1 MNALPIT
8 IFCLTF
14 TAEFALREQ
23 LASSYFTLIPDALS
37 GIALL
42 VAAGRYL
49 ATRTLYLD
57 ARHLA
62 LLGALLLCMSVAL
75 VWQAPESGAIVSGL
89 RHYFKFVPLF
99 LLAAVYEFSAR
110 QIKIQLVVLATL
122 LAIQPPLAVYQ
133 RFVQFAGDMH
143 SGDLIMGSVSSSG
156 SLSLVLICAIGFIM
170 CAYLRGHIGFVRMIA
185 ATVFLSIPTM
195 INETKIAIVLIP
207 LAVATP
213 FLCLPN
219 GSQAWKKLAPL
230 ALAGTITV
238 VSFVVV
244 FNFLAQYNRYATPM
258 ADFLTERSLTS
269 YLYTGRSSTIEEG
282 YIGRADSLILA
293 VERLSRDPMALTF
306 GLGIGNVSSS
316 PLKGF
321 SGEYARY
328 ETLFGASMTQV
339 SQLLWEVGL
348 AGTLIYLLLFWV
360 FLRDALWL
368 SKQEGLLALFGHS
381 WVTTMVLLIP
391 GLFYVSWFSLDEIS
405 APMWFFSGVVAAE
418 RVRQRTKRIAAQRP
432 TLQQPVKVSLPGVI

>member
-1 MNALPIT
+1 
-8 IFCLTF
+8 
-14 TAEFALREQ
+14 
-23 LASSYFTLIPDALS
+23 
-37 GIALL
+37 
-42 VAAGRYL
+42 
-49 ATRTLYLD
+49 
-57 ARHLA
+57 
-62 LLGALLLCMSVAL
+62 
-75 VWQAPESGAIVSGL
+75 
-89 RHYFKFVPLF
+89 
-99 LLAAVYEFSAR
+99 
-110 QIKIQLVVLATL
+110 
-122 LAIQPPLAVYQ
+122 
-133 RFVQFAGDMH
+133 
-143 SGDLIMGSVSSSG
+143 
-156 SLSLVLICAIGFIM
+156 
-170 CAYLRGHIGFVRMIA
+170 
-185 ATVFLSIPTM
+185 
-195 INETKIAIVLIP
+195 
-207 LAVATP
+207 
-213 FLCLPN
+213 
-219 GSQAWKKLAPL
+219 
-230 ALAGTITV
+230 
-238 VSFVVV
+238 
-244 FNFLAQYNRYATPM
+244 
-258 ADFLTERSLTS
+258 
-269 YLYTGRSSTIEEG
+269 
-282 YIGRADSLILA
+282 
-293 VERLSRDPMALTF
+293 MALTF